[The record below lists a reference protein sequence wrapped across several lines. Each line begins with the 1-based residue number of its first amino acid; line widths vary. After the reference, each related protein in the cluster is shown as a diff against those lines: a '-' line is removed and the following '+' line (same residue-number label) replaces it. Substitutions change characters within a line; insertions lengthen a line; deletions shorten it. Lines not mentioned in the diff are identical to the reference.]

1 MKLEQLQKDCYIKL
15 RFILPCF
22 KMVAIHCLC
31 EDHTGNDCIEMSI
44 YNFELKGH
52 HYDDY
57 FNTNTVVYIKE
68 PFYKTSA
75 TGTHIIRVDNP
86 KDIIF

>member
-1 MKLEQLQKDCYIKL
+1 
-15 RFILPCF
+15 
-22 KMVAIHCLC
+22 
-31 EDHTGNDCIEMSI
+31 MSI